1 MTAEEEHERFLN
13 WRNYADAWKVYNRF
27 IQENFAESVRAHRE
41 AHPDQDVPID
51 QIDVAPEN
59 LKKPENDHFA
69 LFSDILGFSVEVSN
83 GVDSLPDFYGAAFC
97 GAYEERDM
105 RVYMLSD
112 SCLAFCAAAN
122 AQAFLRFTRRF
133 TDRLQ
138 ADGIMHQSFVGYG
151 SFVERSPE
159 FGGVPSNFFGRQV
172 VGTALVDAAH
182 IEKQKPFGARILVSP
197 SAFQHW
203 PEAEKHLVIRLP
215 KVPKEEIEYLPER
228 PKQFDLFD
236 CIYYLLCLRDHPE
249 DTSSFPHYIWSI
261 ASRCAR
267 LGSDL
272 GTVAAELVAKKYDN
286 KANFETVL
294 LRVNE
299 VICIYRKAQKADSP
313 TSPCP

>member
-1 MTAEEEHERFLN
+1 MFLISPFSSLCCRLIFRFHPSAPTYLHCLCLPVN
-13 WRNYADAWKVYNRF
+13 TWLFYGY
-27 IQENFAESVRAHRE
+27 SSLSRA
-41 AHPDQDVPID
+41 VLLLSFVSGLI
-51 QIDVAPEN
+51 I
-59 LKKPENDHFA
+59 
-69 LFSDILGFSVEVSN
+69 LFSFRTLLLHVLSFPIKVSYFYVEN
-83 GVDSLPDFYGAAFC
+83 N
-97 GAYEERDM
+97 R
-105 RVYMLSD
+105 
-112 SCLAFCAAAN
+112 
-122 AQAFLRFTRRF
+122 
-133 TDRLQ
+133 
-138 ADGIMHQSFVGYG
+138 YG

-172 VGTALVDAAH
+172 VGTALVDAAR

-203 PEAEKHLVIRLP
+203 PETEKHLVIWLP
-215 KVPKEEIEYLPER
+215 KVPKKEIEYLPER

-249 DTSSFPHYIWSI
+249 DTNSFRHYIWSI

-272 GTVAAELVAKKYDN
+272 GTVAAELVAKEYNN

-299 VICIYRKAQKADSP
+299 VICIYRKAQKADSH
-313 TSPCP
+313 TSPCS

>member
-1 MTAEEEHERFLN
+1 
-13 WRNYADAWKVYNRF
+13 
-27 IQENFAESVRAHRE
+27 
-41 AHPDQDVPID
+41 
-51 QIDVAPEN
+51 
-59 LKKPENDHFA
+59 
-69 LFSDILGFSVEVSN
+69 
-83 GVDSLPDFYGAAFC
+83 
-97 GAYEERDM
+97 M

-133 TDRLQ
+133 TDHLQ
-138 ADGIMHQSFVGYG
+138 ADGILHQSFVGYG

-172 VGTALVDAAH
+172 VGTALVDAAR
-182 IEKQKPFGARILVSP
+182 IEKQKPLGARILVSP

-203 PEAEKHLVIRLP
+203 PEAEKNLVILLP
-215 KVPKEEIEYLPER
+215 NEEIEYLPER

-249 DTSSFPHYIWSI
+249 DTSSFRHYIWSI

-272 GTVAAELVAKKYDN
+272 GTVAAELVAKEYD
-286 KANFETVL
+286 KADFETVL

-299 VICIYRKAQKADSP
+299 VIGIYRKAQKAESP
-313 TSPCP
+313 TSPCT

>member
-1 MTAEEEHERFLN
+1 MEREKELN
-13 WRNYADAWKVYNRF
+13 FADAWKVYNRF
-27 IQENFAESVRAHRE
+27 IQENFAESVRAYRE
-41 AHPDQDVPID
+41 AHSEHYVPID
-51 QIDVAPEN
+51 QINVAPEN

-97 GAYEERDM
+97 GAYGARDV

-112 SCLAFCAAAN
+112 LCLAFCAAAN
-122 AQAFLRFTRRF
+122 AQAFLRFTRQF

-138 ADGIMHQSFVGYG
+138 ADGILHQSFVGYG

-172 VGTALVDAAH
+172 VGTALVDAAR

-203 PEAEKHLVIRLP
+203 PEAEKNLVILLP
-215 KVPKEEIEYLPER
+215 NEEIEYLPER

-236 CIYYLLCLRDHPE
+236 CIYYLLCLRDHPK
-249 DTSSFPHYIWSI
+249 DTSSFRHYIWSI

-272 GTVAAELVAKKYDN
+272 GTVAAELVAKEYD
-286 KANFETVL
+286 KADFETVL

-299 VICIYRKAQKADSP
+299 VISIYKKAQKAESP
-313 TSPCP
+313 TSLCT